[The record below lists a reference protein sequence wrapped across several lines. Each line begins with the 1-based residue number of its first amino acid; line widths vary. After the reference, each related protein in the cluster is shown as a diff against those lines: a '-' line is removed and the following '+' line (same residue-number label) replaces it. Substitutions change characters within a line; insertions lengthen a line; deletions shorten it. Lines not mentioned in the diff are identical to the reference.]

1 MPYLMCEFINFSLY
15 MYKNE
20 SLYYFEVCLIKI
32 FTTVKKNQSSTSMGL
47 GLLKSCHCLKKLK
60 SQI

>member
-1 MPYLMCEFINFSLY
+1 MPYLMCEFMNFSL
-15 MYKNE
+15 YKNE
-20 SLYYFEVCLIKI
+20 SLYYFEVCIYQNFHHCL
-32 FTTVKKNQSSTSMGL
+32 KNQSSTSMGL

>member
-20 SLYYFEVCLIKI
+20 SLYYFEVCIIKV
-32 FTTVKKNQSSTSMGL
+32 FTTVKKNNQVWGRV
-47 GLLKSCHCLKKLK
+47 CLK
-60 SQI
+60 